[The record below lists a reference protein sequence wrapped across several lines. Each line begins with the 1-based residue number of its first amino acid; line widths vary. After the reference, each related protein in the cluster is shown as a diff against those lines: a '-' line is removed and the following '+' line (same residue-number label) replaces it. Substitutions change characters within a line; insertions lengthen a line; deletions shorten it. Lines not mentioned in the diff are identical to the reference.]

1 MSKKC
6 FVLLTAL
13 LWNQYAVALNLKPDE
28 IRGEEVNNPIKILQ
42 NRYFTKT
49 NRPEIG
55 FAVGT
60 FVNEAY
66 TDTALMGLR
75 AAYFFNEWLGVEAQS
90 ISTTVEDSDDRRAL
104 NQLKYQKIGTTEVV
118 SPDPETNQVNGS
130 TDVAVVLAPF
140 YGKLNLIDK
149 IIIYSDLYLSA
160 GVSQV
165 STDQGN
171 LSSLS
176 WAAGQRFYWK
186 KNISFRIELKD
197 RIYQETRNNEDT
209 TKHAYSVDFGMSYFL
224 F

>member
-1 MSKKC
+1 M
-6 FVLLTAL
+6 
-13 LWNQYAVALNLKPDE
+13 
-28 IRGEEVNNPIKILQ
+28 
-42 NRYFTKT
+42 
-49 NRPEIG
+49 
-55 FAVGT
+55 
-60 FVNEAY
+60 
-66 TDTALMGLR
+66 
-75 AAYFFNEWLGVEAQS
+75 
-90 ISTTVEDSDDRRAL
+90 
-104 NQLKYQKIGTTEVV
+104 
-118 SPDPETNQVNGS
+118 
-130 TDVAVVLAPF
+130 VLAPF